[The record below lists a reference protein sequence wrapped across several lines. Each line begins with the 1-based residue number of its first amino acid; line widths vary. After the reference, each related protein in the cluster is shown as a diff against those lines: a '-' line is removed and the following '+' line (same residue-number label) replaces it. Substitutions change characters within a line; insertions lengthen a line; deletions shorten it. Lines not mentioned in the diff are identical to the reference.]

1 MAERTYLQ
9 IILSDKGLINRIYKE
24 LLELSNN
31 NRTISFNKMSEVHY
45 SGGRDQEDG
54 GLRLAQAKR

>member
-1 MAERTYLQ
+1 
-9 IILSDKGLINRIYKE
+9 LINRIYKE
-24 LLELSNN
+24 LLELSN